1 MIHLKMIYSGI
12 RVLTMSTFSS
22 FTGDE
27 LFTDAKKIVE
37 DDFFYKVEGKVRI
50 FEEVL
55 GREVFGLY

>member
-50 FEEVL
+50 
-55 GREVFGLY
+55 